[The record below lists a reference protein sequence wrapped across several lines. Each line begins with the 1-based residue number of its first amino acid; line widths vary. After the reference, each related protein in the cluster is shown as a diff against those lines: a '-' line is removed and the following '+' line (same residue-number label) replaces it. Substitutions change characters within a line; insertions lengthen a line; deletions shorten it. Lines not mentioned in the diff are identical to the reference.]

1 MKYRLLDEETLGQMI
16 DFLDN
21 IQIEAAKGKY
31 KDDIDK
37 INMCSYL
44 ISEIINANEAT
55 EIEDDEDIEDIK
67 EGSGLYVDMPDI
79 QDMDKKDWNKMI
91 EQLDAFFAGWEKAT
105 NKKKKRDTK
114 KRKKNM
120 DKKSTTIIDTPVNEE
135 EEEYIP
141 TKHDKFNQYYLERE
155 YKRAIEEAK
164 TMDEMLYN
172 LGLELPPEELN

>member
-16 DFLDN
+16 DFLDT

-31 KDDIDK
+31 KDDMDK

-44 ISEIINANEAT
+44 ISEIINSNEAM
-55 EIEDDEDIEDIK
+55 EIDDDSDDIEDIK
-67 EGSGLYVDMPDI
+67 KGDGLYVDMPDI
-79 QDMDKKDWNKMI
+79 QDMDEKDWNKMI

-105 NKKKKRDTK
+105 RKKKKRDINK
-114 KRKKNM
+114 NKRKRKF
-120 DKKSTTIIDTPVNEE
+120 TEDTPKD

-141 TKHDKFNQYYLERE
+141 TVHDKFEQYYLERE
-155 YKRAIEEAK
+155 MRRAVKEAK

-172 LGLELPPEELN
+172 LGLELPPEDLN

>member
-44 ISEIINANEAT
+44 ISEIINANEAM
-55 EIEDDEDIEDIK
+55 EIDDEDDIEDIK
-67 EGSGLYVDMPDI
+67 NLKKGDGLFVDIPELND
-79 QDMDKKDWNKMI
+79 KDWGKMI
-91 EQLDAFFAGWEKAT
+91 EQLDAFFAGWEKST
-105 NKKKKRDTK
+105 RNKKKRDDDKRKRNMNK
-114 KRKKNM
+114 KRQEEH
-120 DKKSTTIIDTPVNEE
+120 DEIDDS

-141 TKHDKFNQYYLERE
+141 TKHDKFEQYYLERE
-155 YKRAIEEAK
+155 MKRAIKEAK
-164 TMDEMLYN
+164 TMDEMLYD
-172 LGLELPPEELN
+172 LGLDLPPEELN